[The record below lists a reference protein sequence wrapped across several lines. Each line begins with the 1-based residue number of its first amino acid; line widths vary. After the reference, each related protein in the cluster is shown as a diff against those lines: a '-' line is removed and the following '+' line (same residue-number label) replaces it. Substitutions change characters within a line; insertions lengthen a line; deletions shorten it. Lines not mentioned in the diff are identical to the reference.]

1 MDFGKIKKSILPRP
15 QRYISLLLLGFV
27 VQPLTAANE
36 LLPIEELKPLDV
48 GAAPLDARS
57 YHYGLSAANTYV
69 NDSAVLKSGLFLGN
83 YRPYFRLIYNERH
96 MLNLR
101 GRVIYNYNNSLSD
114 VQRSSGSAASTGQY
128 AVELANAEFN
138 FDSHKLTAGRAFY
151 KTGRGLLF
159 ANFADGAEY
168 TGQFRYA
175 KLTALAAYSAQ
186 YSGCTISL
194 GGCGFSGQIAQ
205 KGVYDVTPG
214 RTIDANLPD
223 AGKRIFTSLEAQSP
237 QYFGSS
243 AYAMLFYSHDLDTS
257 VVGTTNATTG
267 AKVGQRYTFN
277 PVYLGLGFSGFIVT
291 PRLRYLTEGIYEA
304 GTTYNRVNELTG
316 TSQRVNVSAWG
327 VTGDVNYA
335 LPFLESLFKPGL
347 IFQYATGS
355 GRQAKVATGANPAL
369 PAQQN
374 DTATDNNFFYF
385 GYYSAGLALKPKLS
399 NLHVFRAGLQFRPLL
414 HFHWG
419 RNFMTVLKY
428 SYYLKH
434 NADYVISDPTA
445 VVAKADVGHGLDAQL
460 VYDLSSD
467 LKIFYAYGAFVPG
480 AAYLPSAEIVQIH
493 ILSVNLVF

>member
-1 MDFGKIKKSILPRP
+1 MSVKKIMQHYAPGVIQLA
-15 QRYISLLLLGFV
+15 LLCFAV
-27 VQPLTAANE
+27 SPLTANNE
-36 LLPIEELKPLDV
+36 LLPLEEIKPLEV
-48 GAAPLDARS
+48 GKTHLDPYS

-69 NDSAVLKSGLFLGN
+69 NDSATLKRGYFLGN

-96 MLNLR
+96 VLNLR
-101 GRVIYNYNNSLSD
+101 GRVVYQYNNSLSD
-114 VQRSSGSAASTGQY
+114 AQRSTGSAASTGQY

-138 FDSHKLTAGRAFY
+138 FDAHKLTAGRAFY

-168 TGQFRYA
+168 QGQFRYA
-175 KLTALAAYSAQ
+175 KISALAAYSAQ
-186 YSGCTISL
+186 YTGCTISL

-257 VVGTTNATTG
+257 VVSTTNVATG
-267 AKVGQRYTFN
+267 AKAGQRYTFN
-277 PVYLGLGFSGFIVT
+277 PIYFGLGFSGFVVS
-291 PRLRYLTEGIYEA
+291 PRVRYLTEGIYEA
-304 GTTYNRVNELTG
+304 GTTYNRVNDLTG
-316 TSQRVNVSAWG
+316 ISQRVNVSAWG
-327 VTGDVNYA
+327 LTADINYA
-335 LPFLESLFKPGL
+335 LPVLESLFKPGL

-399 NLHVFRAGLQFRPLL
+399 NLHVFRAGFQFRPLL
-414 HFHWG
+414 HYHWG
-419 RNFMTVLKY
+419 RNFMTVFKY

-434 NADYVISDPTA
+434 NADYVISDPNA

-467 LKIFYAYGAFVPG
+467 LKIFYAYGAFLPG
-480 AAYLPSAEIVQIH
+480 AAYLPSAEVVQIH
-493 ILSVNLVF
+493 VLSMNLVF